1 MVREKSKTDFGFT
14 QRITAFFERS
24 VFAPFLFSVQPV
36 LQLFLINVDELDF
49 SDIVRA
55 LLAAF
60 LIGCL
65 VFGLFYLLLRDTL
78 RAALIASPV
87 IILFFLFGKISNGF
101 STVSILGP
109 VRRDAIILV
118 IVALCIAA
126 WIWVVHKRLKNP
138 LSVNLYF
145 NLLSIL
151 LIINSGIQMRSH
163 LVENS
168 VSLKPQN
175 RPVPI
180 TTVNPEN
187 SNPNIYY
194 IILDGYGRA
203 DILQALYEF
212 DNSAFVE
219 SLQDRGF
226 YVAVKSS
233 SNYIYTLHSV
243 SSAFNMGYLQ
253 DLQVDGRDLENRA
266 DLIEILNY
274 SKVRAGLAQNGYRM
288 ISFQNDYKATIT
300 TADIYYNDPQSGFA
314 KPVTAFESIVFSDS
328 MARILLHIPAINK
341 AVVES
346 PYNMHRSFILST
358 FDRLKDVPAMV
369 GNLFVHAHI
378 IAPHPPFIFD
388 EDGGTILHSEPFSLL
403 DGNYY
408 LKIKDHS
415 RKGYISD
422 YRKQIQYI
430 NTLVLDAVDAIL
442 ADSKTPP
449 IIIIQSDHGPGSHL
463 HLGSLEQTLPAE
475 RFSILNAYYFPDQDY
490 TSLYPSISPVNSF
503 RVVLNQFFDGN
514 YELLPD
520 QHYYSKW
527 NFPFDFVQVTD
538 LSLP

>member
-36 LQLFLINVDELDF
+36 LQLFLINVDELNF

-151 LIINSGIQMRSH
+151 FIINSGIQMRSH

-226 YVAVKSS
+226 YVAGESS